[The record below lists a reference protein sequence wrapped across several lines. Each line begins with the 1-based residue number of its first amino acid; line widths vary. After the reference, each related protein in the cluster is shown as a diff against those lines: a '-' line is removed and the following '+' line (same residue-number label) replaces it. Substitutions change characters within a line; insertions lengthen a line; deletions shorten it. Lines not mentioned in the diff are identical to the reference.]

1 MLTRTSS
8 EVRKAVDEATESA
21 RLRFEKLVNS
31 IDGIVWEAD
40 PESFRFTFVS
50 EQAGRILGYALE
62 EWQVDGFWEAH
73 LHPEDR
79 ALAIEHCVSWT
90 THAANRCFEYR
101 MLAKDGRVVWLK
113 DLISVEMHDGRPVS
127 LQGIMVDISERK
139 RLGNALQTVMDNIP
153 CGISLIDA
161 DLNIVLANALGRS
174 ILDVP
179 PALFEGE
186 KTPLEKIFRF
196 NAQRGE
202 YGPGDPEEQVRER
215 LNLVRRGEPHV
226 LQRTRP
232 DGTVIE
238 IRGQP
243 LPGGGFVTVYMD
255 VTNEKS
261 ARTALARESA
271 SIKAVLEHL
280 PQGISVFDETLKLRH
295 WNAGMVDV
303 LGLPK
308 DIVRDGAFF
317 DDLVRIP
324 AQRGEYGEGDPEA
337 HVARFHELAMQF
349 RPHQFERT
357 RPNGKTHLVSGKPM
371 LVNDELTGFITT
383 YTDISERK
391 RAEDELRLSAKVF
404 ENSTQGISITDPSG
418 RILKV
423 NRAFSAIT
431 GYSEEEVVGKTHAIL
446 HSGRQDQQFY
456 RAMWKT
462 LAEEGAWSGE
472 MWNRRKCGEL
482 YVEQLTITRV
492 PDSTGVTT
500 NFIGIFSDVS
510 QAKAAQNEI
519 ERLSMYDAM
528 TGLPNRAFL
537 YERLE
542 HAMRMAERDGNRV
555 ALLAVDLDRLAHIN
569 EVLGHHTG
577 DRLLVAVA
585 ERLNDAMR
593 SADTVTRHIG
603 DEFVIIME
611 ALSDPQ
617 DAAIL
622 AERVLG
628 ELSRPF
634 VVEGHEINI
643 SACIGIGVYPED
655 GSTTQVL
662 IKHAD
667 VALHHAKETGESN
680 FQFFREEMNSASVER
695 LLIESN
701 LRLAL
706 QRNEF
711 HLVYQPQV
719 DLSTGMITGM
729 EVLLRWLHPQM
740 GMVSPARFIP
750 VAEET
755 GHIIEIGLWV
765 LREACRQTQ
774 CWHEQGFAGLQVAV
788 NVSAR
793 QFRQDDFADQV
804 RQVLEETG
812 LAPDCLE
819 LELTE
824 SMIMQRPERV
834 VAVMSEL
841 RALGVKFSIDD
852 FGTGYS
858 SLSQL
863 KRFPIDKL
871 KIDQSFT
878 RDIGTD
884 ANGTAITCAIIA
896 LGNSLRLR
904 VVAEGVET
912 HDQQRFLVD
921 NGCHSM
927 QGYLFSR
934 PVAANDFHGLL
945 LLQRLQAAV

>member
-8 EVRKAVDEATESA
+8 EVRQAVDEAVGSA
-21 RLRFEKLVNS
+21 RLRFEKLVNG
-31 IDGIVWEAD
+31 IDGVVWEAD
-40 PESFRFTFVS
+40 PQTFRFTFVS
-50 EQAGRILGYALE
+50 EQARRILGYAPE
-62 EWQVDGFWEAH
+62 EWLEDGFWEAH
-73 LHPEDR
+73 LHPADR
-79 ALAIEHCVSWT
+79 AVAIEHCLSWASQ
-90 THAANRCFEYR
+90 AANRCFEYR
-101 MLAKDGRVVWLK
+101 MIARDGRVVWFK
-113 DLISVEMHDGRPVS
+113 DLISVETQDGRPSS
-127 LQGIMVDISERK
+127 LHGIMV
-139 RLGNALQTVMDNIP
+139 
-153 CGISLIDA
+153 
-161 DLNIVLANALGRS
+161 
-174 ILDVP
+174 
-179 PALFEGE
+179 
-186 KTPLEKIFRF
+186 
-196 NAQRGE
+196 
-202 YGPGDPEEQVRER
+202 
-215 LNLVRRGEPHV
+215 
-226 LQRTRP
+226 
-232 DGTVIE
+232 
-238 IRGQP
+238 
-243 LPGGGFVTVYMD
+243 
-255 VTNEKS
+255 
-261 ARTALARESA
+261 
-271 SIKAVLEHL
+271 
-280 PQGISVFDETLKLRH
+280 
-295 WNAGMVDV
+295 
-303 LGLPK
+303 
-308 DIVRDGAFF
+308 
-317 DDLVRIP
+317 
-324 AQRGEYGEGDPEA
+324 
-337 HVARFHELAMQF
+337 
-349 RPHQFERT
+349 
-357 RPNGKTHLVSGKPM
+357 
-371 LVNDELTGFITT
+371 
-383 YTDISERK
+383 DISERK

-404 ENSTQGISITDPSG
+404 ENSTQGISITDAAG

-423 NRAFSAIT
+423 NRAFSSIT

-446 HSGRQDQQFY
+446 HSGRQDPQFY
-456 RAMWKT
+456 RQMWKT
-462 LAEEGAWSGE
+462 LAEEGRWCGE

-482 YVEQLTITRV
+482 YVEHLTVTRV
-492 PDSTGVTT
+492 LDDGGTTT
-500 NFIGIFSDVS
+500 NYIGIFSDVS
-510 QAKAAQNEI
+510 QAKAAESEI

-528 TGLPNRAFL
+528 TGLPNRAYL
-537 YERLE
+537 HDRLD
-542 HAMRMAERDGNRV
+542 HALKAAERDGHHV
-555 ALLAVDLDRLAHIN
+555 ALLAIDLDRLAHIN
-569 EVLGHHTG
+569 EVLGHHIG

-585 ERLNDAMR
+585 ERLNAVMR
-593 SADTVTRHIG
+593 GADTVTRHIG

-611 ALSDPQ
+611 ELCRPQ
-617 DAAIL
+617 DAALL

-643 SACIGIGVYPED
+643 SACIGIGIYPED
-655 GSTTQVL
+655 GCATRVL

-667 VALHHAKETGESN
+667 VALHHAKESGESN
-680 FQFFREEMNSASVER
+680 YQFFCEEMNHASVER
-695 LLIESN
+695 LQIESS
-701 LRLAL
+701 LRQAL

-719 DLSTGMITGM
+719 DLATGCITGM
-729 EVLLRWLHPQM
+729 EVLLRWLHPEM
-740 GMVSPARFIP
+740 GMISPARFIP

-755 GHIIEIGLWV
+755 GHIIEIGHWV
-765 LREACRQTQ
+765 LREACLQTQ
-774 CWHEQGFAGLQVAV
+774 RWHEQGFADLQVAV

-793 QFRQDDFADQV
+793 QFRQEDFAKQV

-834 VAVMSEL
+834 VAVMGEL

-896 LGNSLRLR
+896 LGHSLRLR

-945 LLQRLQAAV
+945 LLQRLPAAV